1 VAKGEP
7 LSAALGAATRPG
19 RRRIL
24 IYGLLF
30 AMSALNYGD
39 RAALS
44 VGAPAI
50 AREFALTPVQVG
62 YLLSSFLW
70 TYFLLNLPAGLISD
84 RFGARRCA
92 GFSVALWS
100 AATALTGATF
110 SLWFLIAT
118 RMLLGIGEAFGFPV
132 GNRAIREWAPRT
144 ERGFATAVFSSG
156 QAFGTA
162 ATAIGAAWL
171 ITITGWRT
179 AFVCLGLIGFA
190 WVAAWFVFYRD
201 PHRTWWLSPAER
213 EVVLRGRDITP
224 EARGLSVAEL
234 FRWRSTWGLIG
245 VQICANFTN
254 FLLLTWLPGYLV
266 MSRHADV
273 MHSGIDTAI
282 CYMLACVMTIAI
294 GALADRILGPA
305 AVQAGKRRGLVAILL
320 VGGSVMVLAP
330 LTDSHLL
337 LLTLTTI
344 SIACIQSALAMN
356 YALTSDLLRQ
366 GQGIGTL
373 IGLLLTFSNG
383 FGILAPILT
392 GYIVAATG
400 RFDAAFDLAAA
411 LVLIGATLA
420 MTATRRPIG

>member
-1 VAKGEP
+1 
-7 LSAALGAATRPG
+7 LSGRRGAG
-19 RRRIL
+19 NRRIL
-24 IYGLLF
+24 VYVLLF
-30 AMSALNYGD
+30 LMSAINYGD
-39 RAALS
+39 RTALS
-44 VGAPAI
+44 IGAPAI
-50 AREFALTPVQVG
+50 AREFGLTPVQVG

-70 TYFLLNLPAGLISD
+70 TYFLLNLPAGVISD
-84 RFGARRCA
+84 RFGARRAA

-110 SLWFLIAT
+110 SLWFLILT

-171 ITITGWRT
+171 ITVTGWRT
-179 AFVCLGLIGFA
+179 AFVCLGVIGFI
-190 WVAAWFVFYRD
+190 WVAAWLVFYRD
-201 PHRTWWLSPAER
+201 PREAWWLSAGER
-213 EVVLRGRDITP
+213 DVVMRGRDITP
-224 EARGLSVAEL
+224 EKRGISVVEL

-245 VQICANFTN
+245 VQVCANFTN

-282 CYMLACVMTIAI
+282 CYLVACALTILI
-294 GALADRILGPA
+294 GAGADRVLGPA
-305 AVQAGKRRGLVAILL
+305 AMQAGKRRGLVAILL
-320 VGGSVMVLAP
+320 VGGGVMALAP
-330 LTDSHLL
+330 FTDSHLVL
-337 LLTLTTI
+337 LVLTTI
-344 SIACIQSALAMN
+344 SIASIQSALAMN

-383 FGILAPILT
+383 LGILAPVLT
-392 GYIVAATG
+392 GYIVSITG
-400 RFDAAFDLAAA
+400 HFDAAFDLAGA